1 MGRSFDFLLAAI
13 ALIAG
18 IMLLTGHGD
27 IFLKGGD
34 AQLRKA
40 KYDEEKLSKGS
51 GVALLAIGVLTGI
64 DSYTESLAAKIIY
77 VVLLVLIIIGLGLY
91 VKFKCARTTDSK
103 GKPVKKKK

>member
-1 MGRSFDFLLAAI
+1 MGRSFDFLLAGA

-40 KYDEEKLSKGS
+40 KYDEEKMSKGS
-51 GVALLAIGVLTGI
+51 GIALILIGILTFI
-64 DSYTESLAAKIIY
+64 DSYTESVAAKIAY
-77 VVLLVLIIIGLGLY
+77 VILLVVIMVGLGFY
-91 VKFKCARTTDSK
+91 VKLKCTKTPDTKDKLA
-103 GKPVKKKK
+103 KKK